1 MLKELEKKI
10 IANKL
15 VEEEIPDIAVVPFM
29 SEDYGEILVQNFI
42 PMEDFAMMFQ
52 RCKED
57 LTEDLILNHDSSIVV
72 CKNVLKEYT
81 NVDCDNMSEKD
92 IQKLYDDI
100 YYNKWMRSSDMAE
113 KLDTALYQY
122 CQNKRLEII
131 FARTLETFFSD
142 QVTRNALEQV
152 QEDLESLDMEKVA
165 DLFKLFG
172 VSNGMK

>member
-42 PMEDFAMMFQ
+42 PMEDFDMMFQ

-72 CKNVLKEYT
+72 YKNVLKEYT
-81 NVDCDNMSEKD
+81 NVDCENMSEKD
-92 IQKLYDDI
+92 IQELYDDI
-100 YYNKWMRSSDMAE
+100 YYNKWMYVGVAE

-142 QVTRNALEQV
+142 QVTRNALEQI
-152 QEDLESLDMEKVA
+152 QEDLESLDTEKIA

-172 VSNGMK
+172 VSNGVK

>member
-10 IANKL
+10 ITNKL
-15 VEEEIPDIAVVPFM
+15 VEEEIPDIAAIPFM
-29 SEDYGEILVQNFI
+29 SEDYGEILIQNFI

-57 LTEDLILNHDSSIVV
+57 LTEDLILSDDSSIVV
-72 CKNVLKEYT
+72 YKNVLKEYT
-81 NVDCDNMSEKD
+81 NVNYDNMSEKD
-92 IQKLYDDI
+92 MQKLYDDI
-100 YYNKWMRSSDMAE
+100 YYSKWMRGDMPE

-152 QEDLESLDMEKVA
+152 QEDLESLDTEKIA

-172 VSNGMK
+172 VSNGIK